1 MTDSDRDLRLETLFA
16 DARQDLA
23 GKTFTA
29 QVMLR
34 TDKLKRR
41 AVIGRIFVAMV
52 IGLLAI
58 LLEDSVQLLTL
69 NLASSVIDLDDRLL
83 AQILSPLNNIGAL
96 LAFGLIGLRMAYR
109 KIFS

>member
-16 DARQDLA
+16 DAKQDLVGEA
-23 GKTFTA
+23 FTA
-29 QVMLR
+29 QVMSR
-34 TDKLKRR
+34 TDKMKRR

-96 LAFGLIGLRMAYR
+96 LAFGLVGLRMAYR

>member
-1 MTDSDRDLRLETLFA
+1 MTEGHRDPTLLALFT

-23 GKTFTA
+23 GEAFTA
-29 QVMLR
+29 QVMSR

-41 AVIGRIFVAMV
+41 AVVGRIFIALV

-83 AQILSPLNNIGAL
+83 AQILSPLNNIGSL
-96 LAFGLIGLRMAYR
+96 LAFGLIGLRIAYR